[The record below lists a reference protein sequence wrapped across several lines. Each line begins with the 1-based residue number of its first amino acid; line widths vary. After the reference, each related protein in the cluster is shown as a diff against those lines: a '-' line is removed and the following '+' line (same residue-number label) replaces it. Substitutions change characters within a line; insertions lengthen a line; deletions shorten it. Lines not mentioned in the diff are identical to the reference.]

1 MENTKTTLIPLE
13 IIVGNALTWRRATAK
28 NIKNMQ
34 PMLFHRIP
42 VNRLEQH
49 WATPCCIIY
58 SCTIKNYR
66 SLVSDTAENAER
78 NKYLETYMIHI
89 KNSVWADADT
99 NLYTPISPRSSK
111 HSAHLLDCYL
121 AFHANLCQ
129 FPLFM
134 FLSSWTNTVGWGCV
148 FWLWGVYTLA
158 EHAYTLAAH

>member
-28 NIKNMQ
+28 HITNMQ

-58 SCTIKNYR
+58 SCTIKTYR
-66 SLVSDTAENAER
+66 SLVSDTAER
-78 NKYLETYMIHI
+78 NKYSDTYMIHI
-89 KNSVWADADT
+89 TTNSVWADADT

-148 FWLWGVYTLA
+148 FGCEGCIRWLNMPT
-158 EHAYTLAAH
+158 H